1 MPVPAIE
8 SLAHRILHP
17 RPAAGRCNETGELAV
32 IGRSLAQYRVTASI
46 GAGGM
51 GEVYRATDARLGRE
65 VAIKVLPAST
75 AADPERR
82 QRFEQEARAAS
93 ALNHPNILTVYDIG
107 EADGTTYIAMELVEG
122 KTLREL
128 VASGEALPTKR
139 LLDIAVQIA
148 EGLAKAHAAGI
159 VHRDLKPE
167 NLMVSKDGY
176 VKILDF
182 GLAKLT
188 EAVPQDAS
196 GLPTAIAAATQPGT
210 VMGTAGYMSP
220 EQASGQLVDFRS
232 DQFTFGAILYEMA
245 TGKRAFQRKTGA
257 ETLAA
262 IIREEPESLGQLAP
276 KAPAPL
282 RWIIE
287 RLLAKDPE
295 ERYASTKD
303 LARDL
308 RSVRDHLSETS
319 VSGGVEA
326 AEPARPRR
334 RGRVL
339 PAAIALAAGIAAGF
353 LLHALTSARPGSDL
367 QLKALTYAR
376 GAIASARFAPDA
388 QTIVYAAAWEGLPLD
403 VFTTRADS
411 SESRSL
417 GLAGAS
423 VLAISSTGELAVSLN
438 RHFLFGF
445 ETVGTLAR
453 VPLAGGAPREILE
466 NVEDADWS
474 PDGKS
479 LAVAHQSGNRNR
491 IEYPIG
497 TVLYDAPGW
506 VSDLRISP
514 DGRLVAFIDHA
525 RRGDNVGTVKVI
537 DTAGKVRLTGP
548 PTLRG
553 LAWSPK
559 GDEVWSSGNGIS
571 ATSLS
576 GKSRLVWNS
585 PSAFLQDIAR
595 DGRVLFIVNSS
606 RREIVG
612 FSAGGKAER
621 NLTWL
626 NWSFPKGISS
636 DGKTVLFEEQNI
648 QPKAAYLR
656 KLDGSPAVRIGEG
669 GAWGFSPDGKWV
681 LTIRDEATGQ
691 FTLLP
696 TGAGEPKQLPKTGIN
711 CQAATWFPDGRRIL
725 VSGNEPGH
733 GTRLFVQDLPD
744 GKPRAIT
751 PEGVNFI
758 FHPISPDG
766 KSIAATGAN
775 RRIAIYPAE
784 PGEPRVVSGLES
796 GEVHIGWTAD
806 GASIYVYRPSGLPLR
821 VEKVDVKTGRRTLWK
836 ELRPPDPS
844 GVEQVGPI
852 EITPDEAS
860 YVYSYRRALDDL
872 YLATGLR

>member
-1 MPVPAIE
+1 
-8 SLAHRILHP
+8 
-17 RPAAGRCNETGELAV
+17 V
-32 IGRSLAQYRVTASI
+32 IGRSLAQYRITASI

-51 GEVYRATDARLGRE
+51 GEVYRATDTKLGRD

-128 VASGEALPTKR
+128 VASGEAVPTKR
-139 LLDIAVQIA
+139 LLDIAVQTA

-167 NLMVSKDGY
+167 NLMVSRDGY

-188 EAVPQDAS
+188 ETVSQDAS
-196 GLPTAIAAATQPGT
+196 GLQTAIAAATEPGT

-220 EQASGQLVDFRS
+220 EQASGQPVDFRS

-257 ETLAA
+257 ETLVA
-262 IIREEPESLGQLAP
+262 IIREEPESFGQLAP
-276 KAPAPL
+276 KAPAPV
-282 RWIIE
+282 RWIVE

-308 RSVRDHLSETS
+308 KSVRDHLSETS
-319 VSGGVEA
+319 ASGGLEA

-334 RGRVL
+334 RGWAL
-339 PAAIALAAGIAAGF
+339 PAAVALAAGIAAGF
-353 LLHALTSARPGSDL
+353 LLHGLTSARPGL
-367 QLKALTYAR
+367 PLELKRLTYAR
-376 GAIASARFAPDA
+376 GAIVSARFAPDA

-403 VFTTRADS
+403 IFTTRAES

-423 VLAISSTGELAVSLN
+423 VLAISSSSELAISLN
-438 RHFLFGF
+438 RHFMFGF

-453 VPLAGGAPREILE
+453 VPLAGGAPREVLE

-474 PDGKS
+474 PDGNS
-479 LAVAHQSGNRNR
+479 LAVAHQAGNRNR

-497 TVLYDAPGW
+497 RVMYDAPGW
-506 VSDLRISP
+506 ASDIRVSP
-514 DGRLVAFIDHA
+514 NGRLVAFIDHPQ
-525 RRGDNVGTVKVI
+525 RGDNNGNVKVV
-537 DTAGKVRLTGP
+537 DASGKVLLTGP
-548 PTLRG
+548 FAIRG
-553 LAWSPK
+553 LAWSPR
-559 GDEVWSSGNGIS
+559 GDEVWSSGRGIW

-576 GKSRLVWNS
+576 GKSRLIWNS
-585 PSAFLQDIAR
+585 PGGFLQDIAR
-595 DGRVLFIVNSS
+595 DGRVLCSVNSS

-612 FSAGGKAER
+612 FSAGGKSER

-626 NWSFPKGISS
+626 NWSFPKDISS
-636 DGKTVLFEEQNI
+636 DGRTVLFDEQNI
-648 QPKAAYLR
+648 QPIGIYLR
-656 KLDGSPAVRIGEG
+656 RLDGSPAVRIGEG
-669 GAWGFSPDGKWV
+669 SSYGFSPDGRSV
-681 LTIRDEATGQ
+681 LAIRELESGQ
-691 FTLLP
+691 LTLLP
-696 TGAGEPKQLPKTGIN
+696 TGAGEPKLLAKSGIN
-711 CQAATWFPDGRRIL
+711 YESAMWFPDGRRVLI
-725 VSGNEPGH
+725 SGHEPGH
-733 GTRLFVQDLPD
+733 GSRLFVQDLPD

-751 PEGVNFI
+751 PEGVYFL
-758 FHPISPDG
+758 FHTMAPDG
-766 KSIAATGAN
+766 KSVVATGPDS
-775 RRIAIYPAE
+775 RPAIYPTE
-784 PGEPRVVSGLES
+784 PGEPRAVPGLEP
-796 GEVHIGWTAD
+796 EDIPLRWTAD
-806 GASIYVYRPSGLPLR
+806 GASIFVYRPSAPPLR

-836 ELRPPDPS
+836 EIRPPDPS

-852 EITPDEAS
+852 QIAPDETS

>member
-1 MPVPAIE
+1 M
-8 SLAHRILHP
+8 
-17 RPAAGRCNETGELAV
+17 
-32 IGRSLAQYRVTASI
+32 IGRSLAQYRITASI

-51 GEVYRATDARLGRE
+51 GEVYRATDPRLGRD
-65 VAIKVLPAST
+65 VAIKVLPAAT

-122 KTLREL
+122 RTLREL
-128 VASGEALPTKR
+128 VVSGEALPTKR
-139 LLDIAVQIA
+139 LLDIAVQTA
-148 EGLAKAHAAGI
+148 EGLAKAHTAGI

-188 EAVPQDAS
+188 ETVPQDAS
-196 GLPTAIAAATQPGT
+196 GLPTAVAAATEPGT

-220 EQASGQLVDFRS
+220 EQASGQPVDFRS
-232 DQFTFGAILYEMA
+232 DQFTLGAILYEMA

-257 ETLAA
+257 ETLVA

-276 KAPAPL
+276 KAPAPM
-282 RWIIE
+282 RWIVE

-308 RSVRDHLSETS
+308 KSVRDHLSETS
-319 VSGGVEA
+319 VSGGLEA

-334 RGRVL
+334 RGWIL
-339 PAAIALAAGIAAGF
+339 PAAVALAAGVAAGF
-353 LLHALTSARPGSDL
+353 LLRGLTGSRPGSPL
-367 QLKALTYAR
+367 RLERLTYAR
-376 GAIASARFAPDA
+376 GAIVSARFAPDG
-388 QTIVYAAAWEGLPLD
+388 QTIVYGAAWEGLPLD
-403 VFTTRADS
+403 IFTTRAGS

-417 GLAGAS
+417 GLPGAS
-423 VLAISSTGELAVSLN
+423 VLAISSDGELAILLN
-438 RHFLFGF
+438 RHFLFGY
-445 ETVGTLAR
+445 EPVGTLAR
-453 VPLAGGAPREILE
+453 IPLAGGAPREVLE

-479 LAVAHQSGNRNR
+479 LAVAHQAGNRNR

-497 TVLYDAPGW
+497 KVLYDAPGW
-506 VSDLRISP
+506 VSDIRVSA
-514 DGRLVAFIDHA
+514 DGRLVAFIDHPL
-525 RRGDNVGTVKVI
+525 RGDNDGNVKVV
-537 DTAGKVRLTGP
+537 DTNGKVRVTGP
-548 PTLRG
+548 YASSG
-553 LAWSPK
+553 LAWSPR
-559 GDEVWSSGNGIS
+559 GDEVWSSGRGIW

-576 GKSRLVWNS
+576 GKSRLVWNA
-585 PSAFLQDIAR
+585 PGGLIRDIAR
-595 DGRVLFIVNSS
+595 DGRLICDVISS
-606 RREIVG
+606 RREIAG
-612 FSAGGKAER
+612 FSAGDQGER

-636 DGKTVLFEEQNI
+636 DGKTVLIEEQNI
-648 QPKAAYLR
+648 QPLGMYLR

-669 GAWGFSPDGKWV
+669 GAWGFSPDGRWV
-681 LTIRDEATGQ
+681 LTLRDAPTGQ
-691 FTLLP
+691 YVLSP
-696 TGAGEPKQLPKTGIN
+696 TGAGEPKVLPKTGIN

-725 VSGNEPGH
+725 ISGNEPGH
-733 GTRLFVQDLPD
+733 GSRLFVQDISD

-751 PEGVNFI
+751 PEGVSFL
-758 FHPISPDG
+758 FHAVSPDG
-766 KSIAATGAN
+766 KSIVATGTD
-775 RRIAIYPAE
+775 RRIAIYPTE
-784 PGEPRVVSGLES
+784 PGEPRVVPGLEPDD
-796 GEVHIGWTAD
+796 IPLRWTD
-806 GASIYVYRPSGLPLR
+806 NGASIFVYRPSAPPLR
-821 VEKVDVKTGRRTLWK
+821 VEKVDVKTGRRALWK

-844 GVEQVGPI
+844 GVQQVGPI
-852 EITPDEAS
+852 EIAPDEKS
-860 YVYSYRRALDDL
+860 YVYSYRRALDEL